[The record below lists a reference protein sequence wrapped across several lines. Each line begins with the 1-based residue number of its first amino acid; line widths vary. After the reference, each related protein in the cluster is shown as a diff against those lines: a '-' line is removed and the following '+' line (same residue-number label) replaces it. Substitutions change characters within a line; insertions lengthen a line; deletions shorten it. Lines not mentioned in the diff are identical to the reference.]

1 MAATLNW
8 GIIGAG
14 HAAHR
19 FARDLRRAAGARLE
33 AVAARDGAR
42 AAAMAARVGARRA
55 YTGYEALLA
64 DSAVDVVYVGT
75 GTASHAEHARLSI
88 EAGNPTLV
96 EKPLAASAEG
106 AIALAEL
113 AAAKGVFL
121 MEAMWMRFTPAMAE
135 VRRAVGA
142 GEIGEVRALQ
152 ADLGFAAAPDPTDWR
167 FDPAR
172 GGGALLDLG
181 VYPLSLAI
189 DLLGPASSVGGAVS
203 YGVGGVDVAAG
214 IALGHAN
221 GLSQLGC
228 SLVTTGRNEAVVVGE
243 RGRLRLCAP
252 FFCAP
257 RLVRTRVP
265 APAPRPAGG
274 EADFSPKRLEAVR
287 MLLKPL
293 DLRRQRTRLT
303 LFAGTGLQYQA
314 QEAMRC
320 IAAGWSESP
329 LMPLAHSVEVLRI
342 VDESKRGANVY
353 AASGEA
359 ASPAGA
365 LRCT

>member
-1 MAATLNW
+1 MAATLGW

-14 HAAHR
+14 RAAHH
-19 FARDLRRAAGARLE
+19 FARDLQHAAGARLE

-55 YTGYEALLA
+55 HSGYEALLA
-64 DSAVDVVYVGT
+64 DPAVDLVYIGT
-75 GTASHAEHARLSI
+75 GTGLHAEHARLAI
-88 EAGNPTLV
+88 AAGKPTLV
-96 EKPLAASAEG
+96 EKPLAATADQARE
-106 AIALAEL
+106 LVRL

-121 MEAMWMRFTPAMAE
+121 MEAMWMRFTPAMVE
-135 VRRAVGA
+135 LRRAITA
-142 GEIGEVRALQ
+142 GEIGEVRSVQ
-152 ADLGFAAAPDPTDWR
+152 ADLGFAAVPDPADWR

-189 DLLGPASSVGGAVS
+189 DILGPATSVGGAVS
-203 YGVGGVDVAAG
+203 SGPRSVDIAAA
-214 IALGHAN
+214 ISLGHAS
-221 GLSQLGC
+221 GISQLGC
-228 SLVTTGRNEAVVVGE
+228 SLVTTGRNEAVVVGG

-257 RLVRTRVP
+257 RLILTRVP
-265 APAPRPAGG
+265 PPSPRPTTG
-274 EADFSPKRLEAVR
+274 EDGVAPKRLQAAR

-293 DLRRQRTRLT
+293 DPRRERTRLT

-320 IAAGWSESP
+320 IASGWPESP

-342 VDESKRGANVY
+342 VDEIKRGAPVH
-353 AASGEA
+353 AASGEQ
-359 ASPAGA
+359 ASSAGA
-365 LRCT
+365 LRRP